1 MRLNNG
7 NDSIF
12 SGLGNPGFYYLQGY
26 EMKKVRGRPNRN
38 GVSVGKIGFRVNQD
52 EKDAVELEADKKGL
66 TVADYLRKR
75 VFR

>member
-1 MRLNNG
+1 
-7 NDSIF
+7 
-12 SGLGNPGFYYLQGY
+12 
-26 EMKKVRGRPNRN
+26 MKKVRGRPNRN